1 MSSST
6 TPGAN
11 PQPPPAPGSEAQ
23 SLRAE
28 LDAILSAETPEAVEA
43 AEALIDRIESIL
55 DARAS

>member
-1 MSSST
+1 MSGLT
-6 TPGAN
+6 TTGAK
-11 PQPPPAPGSEAQ
+11 PQPPPTPDREEQ
-23 SLRAE
+23 NLRAE

>member
-1 MSSST
+1 MSGSK

-23 SLRAE
+23 ALRAA

-43 AEALIDRIESIL
+43 AEALTDRIETIL
-55 DARAS
+55 DARTS

>member
-1 MSSST
+1 MSSPA
-6 TPGAN
+6 TPGAT
-11 PQPPPAPGSEAQ
+11 PQPPPTPDREAQ
-23 SLRAE
+23 DLRAE

>member
-1 MSSST
+1 MIGST
-6 TPGAN
+6 KPGAK
-11 PQPPPAPGSEAQ
+11 PQPPPTPVREEQ
-23 SLRAE
+23 NLRAE